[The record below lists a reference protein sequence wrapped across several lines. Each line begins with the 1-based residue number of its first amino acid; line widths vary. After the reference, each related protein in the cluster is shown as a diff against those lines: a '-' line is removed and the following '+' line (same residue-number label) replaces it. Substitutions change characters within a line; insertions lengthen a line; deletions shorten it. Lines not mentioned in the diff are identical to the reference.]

1 MNTQRD
7 LVSWTGSCRSS
18 TRKAYDI
25 KKEKSVRLSGKRKKI
40 VFKQNKI
47 SESELE
53 AIKEHGKIID
63 AKSKTITERYRKG
76 WDIDKG
82 TWKKGYEQN

>member
-1 MNTQRD
+1 M
-7 LVSWTGSCRSS
+7 VSWTGSCRNSM
-18 TRKAYDI
+18 RKAYDI

-82 TWKKGYEQN
+82 MWKKGYEQN

>member
-1 MNTQRD
+1 M
-7 LVSWTGSCRSS
+7 
-18 TRKAYDI
+18 
-25 KKEKSVRLSGKRKKI
+25 SGKQKKI

-47 SESELE
+47 SEIELE

-82 TWKKGYEQN
+82 MWKKGYEQN

>member
-7 LVSWTGSCRSS
+7 LVSWTGSCRNS

-40 VFKQNKI
+40 VFKQNNI

-53 AIKEHGKIID
+53 TIKEHGKIID
-63 AKSKTITERYRKG
+63 AKSKIITERYRKG
-76 WDIDKG
+76 WDTDKG
-82 TWKKGYEQN
+82 MWKKGYE